1 MGTPRCLAAGAAVP
15 SDLAGW
21 TRKRVHFV
29 RCVPAT
35 SSMFVPRHPDSGR
48 LALLQST
55 QSDHCRSSST
65 DVLCS
70 HGEGE
75 HNTATDDYGEW
86 GYYAE
91 RWRDAHLTA
100 TGQAQASAV
109 GRALAA
115 TADAVELICA
125 SPLTRTLQTA
135 QRIAAQLSA
144 PPPIVALEA
153 VRERLDGAQ
162 PANARRQRSELEV
175 RFPAVDFSALADED
189 DSAFAKVQRLV
200 RDRVV
205 GRADAGEEPALHT
218 LANYG
223 FSRASAEQ
231 ALAAAGYEGDELA
244 RTSAA
249 VRWLQEEAG
258 EKPLFTEWTPYE
270 DDAGTSVR
278 VAAFLK
284 WLVARPEAN
293 VLVSTHCMFLHTLF
307 GRSAPMA
314 EVIECDSEVDE
325 AYFARGECRTVQIL
339 FDPSSHGARSRL

>member
-1 MGTPRCLAAGAAVP
+1 MRSCHKQPPQCHATALSSRGADSSAPPRLHSA
-15 SDLAGW
+15 
-21 TRKRVHFV
+21 
-29 RCVPAT
+29 
-35 SSMFVPRHPDSGR
+35 
-48 LALLQST
+48 
-55 QSDHCRSSST
+55 QSDHRRVPST
-65 DVLCS
+65 DGLRS
-70 HGEGE
+70 HGEGD

-91 RWRDAHLTA
+91 RWRDAQLTA

-115 TADAVELICA
+115 TEQIELICS

-135 QRIAAQLSA
+135 QHIAAQLSA
-144 PPPIVALEA
+144 PPAPIVALEA

-162 PANARRQRSELEV
+162 PANARRQRSELEA
-175 RFPAVDFSALADED
+175 RFPAVDFSALADEE
-189 DSAFAKVQRLV
+189 DSAFVKVQRLV

-231 ALAAAGYEGDELA
+231 ALNAAGHEGDELA

-258 EKPLFTEWTPYE
+258 EKPLFTEWAPYE
-270 DDAGTSVR
+270 DDSGTSTR
-278 VAAFLK
+278 VAAFLT
-284 WLVARPEAN
+284 WLAARPEAE

-314 EVIECDSEVDE
+314 EVIECDPEVDE
-325 AYFARGECRTVQIL
+325 SYFARGECRTVQIL
-339 FDPSSHGARSRL
+339 IDPSSHGARSRL